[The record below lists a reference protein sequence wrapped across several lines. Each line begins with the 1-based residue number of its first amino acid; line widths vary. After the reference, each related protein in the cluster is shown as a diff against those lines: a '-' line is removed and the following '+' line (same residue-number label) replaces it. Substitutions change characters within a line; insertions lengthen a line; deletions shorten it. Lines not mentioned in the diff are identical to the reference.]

1 MSANWKFIFF
11 LALAFFIASCQ
22 TEVSEIR
29 QDPVLA
35 KVYNKTLVLS
45 DIEGIV
51 SFEPDS
57 PKDSLHRLQSFV
69 DRWVAEAIL
78 IHEAEKQVI
87 QNIDVDKLVRD
98 YRSSLILSH
107 YEQTLFEQELNLEI
121 TDKDLHD
128 YFSSHKKQFRLSYD
142 IVRYIYA
149 QATLEKI
156 DKPVFEQWWNV
167 AKESIS
173 KDARQYFRTNT
184 TDHHLNREKWLGLQ
198 DLIKKIPPNLRKGL
212 SDSTDVM
219 LENNNY
225 LYALK
230 IFKIGRKGDT
240 PPISFVR
247 DQIEKIILHSRKM
260 KLLEDKKKA
269 LYQKE
274 INGSNVEIFTN

>member
-142 IVRYIYA
+142 IVRYSFA
-149 QATLEKI
+149 KAPNTI
-156 DKPVFEQWWNV
+156 DLTIF
-167 AKESIS
+167 
-173 KDARQYFRTNT
+173 
-184 TDHHLNREKWLGLQ
+184 EKWWDLGKVKPSEDFVQFLSKNTVYFDLKMDQWSSLQ
-198 DLIKKIPPNLRKGL
+198 DFKKKLPKNLAQSL
-212 SDSTDVM
+212 SIETDVL

-225 LYALK
+225 LYFLK
-230 IFKIGRKGDT
+230 IYEIGKKGD
-240 PPISFVR
+240 F
-247 DQIEKIILHSRKM
+247 ILT
-260 KLLEDKKKA
+260 L
-269 LYQKE
+269 
-274 INGSNVEIFTN
+274 